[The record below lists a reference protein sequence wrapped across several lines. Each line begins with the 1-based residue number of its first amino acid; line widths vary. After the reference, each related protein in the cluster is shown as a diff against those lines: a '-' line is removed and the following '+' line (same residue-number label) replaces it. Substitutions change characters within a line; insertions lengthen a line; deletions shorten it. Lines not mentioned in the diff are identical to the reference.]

1 LEDGF
6 AIIDR
11 EWSSGD
17 KITLV
22 LDMPVSFV
30 KTNPKVRDNAGKTA
44 VMRGPVV
51 YCAEEADNGSEL
63 FKLRAGNP
71 RNVEVNY
78 EKDLLEGV
86 TMISF
91 IGSKEKDWSEDSL
104 YGTADA
110 AFEDKKIVLVP
121 YYSWA
126 NRKVGEMSV
135 WLNK

>member
-1 LEDGF
+1 
-6 AIIDR
+6 
-11 EWSSGD
+11 
-17 KITLV
+17 
-22 LDMPVSFV
+22 MPVNFV

-71 RNVEVNY
+71 RNVEVKY

-86 TMISF
+86 TTISF
-91 IGSKEKDWSEDSL
+91 TGSKEKDWPEDTL

-110 AFEDKKIVLVP
+110 AFEEKKIVLVP